1 MTTTPKRKQAG
12 PRSGPARMRV
22 TGAVWVFGILYGQEK
37 RLSDWGPRIITIGV
51 WGLIASITRRATR
64 RCGGGAAVVALACVG
79 GSDRAC
85 VGSNRP
91 TDRPTD
97 RTGGGHGR
105 ATGGPAD
112 RRTGRTRATS
122 EGVALAGLAC
132 GPGAGRDPRP
142 FLKPHVEKERGSVP
156 APTIYMY
163 HGALNMQGP
172 AARILSSS
180 LVNIHAENRASCS
193 CML

>member
-1 MTTTPKRKQAG
+1 M
-12 PRSGPARMRV
+12 
-22 TGAVWVFGILYGQEK
+22 
-37 RLSDWGPRIITIGV
+37 GV
-51 WGLIASITRRATR
+51 WDFVWARETAFGLGTPDHHNRGMGPYRFDYAARDAALRWW
-64 RCGGGAAVVALACVG
+64 RCGGGARLRWRI
-79 GSDRAC
+79 GSRL
-85 VGSNRP
+85 RRKQP

-97 RTGGGHGR
+97 RTGGGRGR